1 MGAKRIK
8 VRKKDTEKA
17 DEILIFSQQ
26 MLEWGR
32 CHTSLLMGAVGG
44 LVAVLLV
51 SWAVGAYSDM
61 KERRAQRELAALW
74 RDTKALDA
82 KDEAALK
89 DHLNRLQSVAEK
101 HDGTAAAAGAALTM
115 ARLLFENGR
124 YEEALQW
131 YDRAGKGFPKDAA
144 AEVIMTYGRL
154 MCLESMGRVEEA
166 LAGWASLAE
175 VVEGSLKRE
184 ALWHQARMTAAKGDR
199 EKAQKLYEAA
209 LQVKGLYPEDAF
221 LRAGKSRL

>member
-1 MGAKRIK
+1 MGAKKIK

-17 DEILIFSQQ
+17 DEILSFSQQ

-32 CHTSLLMGAVGG
+32 RHASLLMGAVGG
-44 LVAVLLV
+44 LVIVLLV

-74 RDTKALDA
+74 RDTEALDA

-89 DHLNRLQSVAEK
+89 DHLNRLQLVAEK

-115 ARLLFENGR
+115 TRLLFDSGR

-131 YDRAGKGFPKDAA
+131 YDRAGKGFPKEAA
-144 AEVIMTYGRL
+144 AEVIMSYGRL

-166 LAGWASLAE
+166 LAGWATLAE
-175 VVEGSLKRE
+175 VVEGGLKRE

-199 EKAQKLYEAA
+199 EKAQQLYEAA
-209 LQVKGLYPEDAF
+209 LQVKGFYPEDAF
-221 LRAGKSRL
+221 LRAEKSRL